1 MPNLKKMS
9 EWEKQKET
17 EQEERRVLMDTIEKG
32 KEQKNT

>member
-1 MPNLKKMS
+1 MS